1 MIKSE
6 LQIRQDVYDMLKD
19 NLKSMIKGN
28 VYKKGSRP
36 IDAQTEDAVISVS
49 DASADQIQL
58 GHVQINVYVPNIG
71 TSPDDTKLTDLSKKH
86 EYLCELMNEMSTYE
100 YNFYPGRAARM
111 IEEPDINQ
119 SFVNFEIEFERIT
132 FNDN

>member
-6 LQIRQDVYDMLKD
+6 LQIEQDIYNLLKD
-19 NLKSMIKGN
+19 ELKSMISGN
-28 VYKKGSRP
+28 VYKNGMRP

-71 TSPDDTKLTDLSKKH
+71 DMPDKARMTELSEQH
-86 EYLCELMNEMSTYE
+86 ENLCELMNALTTDE
-100 YNFYPGRAARM
+100 YTFYPSRAARPY
-111 IEEPDINQ
+111 EVPELRQ
-119 SFVNFEIEFERIT
+119 HFVNFEIEFERIT
-132 FNDN
+132 F